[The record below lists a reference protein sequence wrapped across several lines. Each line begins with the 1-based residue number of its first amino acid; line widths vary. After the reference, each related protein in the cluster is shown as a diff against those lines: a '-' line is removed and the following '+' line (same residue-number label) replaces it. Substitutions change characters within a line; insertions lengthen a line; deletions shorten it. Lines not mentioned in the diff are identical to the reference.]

1 MLFVKSSELKVGM
14 RLARPIY
21 NKNGVLLY
29 ERNSKLTSQGINSVN
44 NFGLLG
50 IFILEPAEP
59 VPPMTQDDIAF
70 ERFQTMT
77 VFALQEELTRVIEKE
92 HAQKTLMIAGEII
105 KNYGHLDKKIN
116 LIQSLRSKEDFIYK
130 HALNVA
136 ILCAMITH
144 RLNMKREDQQDTVIA
159 AMVHDI
165 GKLTVSESVRDKI
178 EWDEFDREDVM
189 EAELRGHSLIE
200 KAYSS
205 QGMRRACLQA
215 QKLQYD
221 FKRGMRT
228 TDAKITIPAKV
239 LTVANTFD
247 EMTAMQ
253 FGGEPASE
261 VSALKLLLDNPDVF
275 DPEIVD
281 ALIHCINILAAGTSI
296 ELNTG
301 EKGVVIRQN
310 EEDILRPMILTFHDN
325 NIVDLSNEMLYADL
339 EIKDI
344 MKTLDNRY
352 IMNTG
357 LLKQNGI
364 DVDIPEYV
372 SVDGEDVE
380 EYVPG
385 RDF

>member
-1 MLFVKSSELKVGM
+1 MLFVKNTELKVGM

-29 ERNSKLTSQGINSVN
+29 ERNSKLTPQSINSVK

-50 IFILEPAEP
+50 IFVLEPAEP

-77 VFALQEELTRVIEKE
+77 VFAIQDELTRVIDKG
-92 HAQKTLMIAGEII
+92 HAQKTLLIAEEII
-105 KNYGHLDKKIN
+105 RNYGHLDKKIN

-136 ILCAMITH
+136 ILCALIAH
-144 RLNMKREDQQDTVIA
+144 RMNLKREDQQDAVIA

-178 EWDEFDREDVM
+178 EWDEFDREDVQ
-189 EAELRGHSLIE
+189 EAEIRGHAFIE

-205 QGMRRACLQA
+205 TGMRRACLQA

-221 FKRGMRT
+221 FKHGVRT
-228 TDAKITIPAKV
+228 EAKITVPAKI

-261 VSALKLLLDNPDVF
+261 VSALKLLLENPDVF
-275 DPEIVD
+275 DPDVVE
-281 ALIHCINILAAGTSI
+281 ALIHSINILAAGTSV

-301 EKGVVIRQN
+301 EKAVVIRQN

-325 NIVDLSNEMLYADL
+325 NIVDLSNEMLYGDL

-352 IMNTG
+352 IMTTH

-364 DVDIPEYV
+364 EVDMPDYV
-372 SVDGEDVE
+372 SVDGEEVE

>member
-1 MLFVKSSELKVGM
+1 MLFVKCSELKVGM

-29 ERNSKLTSQGINSVN
+29 ERNSKLTSQGINSVK

-77 VFALQEELTRVIEKE
+77 VFALQEELTRVIEKG

-189 EAELRGHSLIE
+189 EAEVRGHSLIE
-200 KAYSS
+200 AAYSS

-228 TDAKITIPAKV
+228 DAKITIPAKI

-261 VSALKLLLDNPDVF
+261 VSALKLLLDNPEVF
-275 DPEIVD
+275 DPEIVE
-281 ALIHCINILAAGTSI
+281 ALIHSINILAAGTSI

-325 NIVDLSNEMLYADL
+325 NIVDLSNEVVYGDL

-352 IMNTG
+352 IMNTN

-364 DVDIPEYV
+364 EVDVPDYV

>member
-1 MLFVKSSELKVGM
+1 MLFVKSSDLKVGM

-29 ERNSKLTSQGINSVN
+29 ERNSKLTSQGISSVK

-59 VPPMTQDDIAF
+59 VPPMTKDDIEF
-70 ERFQTMT
+70 ERFQTMN
-77 VFALQEELTRVIEKE
+77 VFAIQEELTRVIEKG

-105 KNYGHLDKKIN
+105 KHYGHLDKKIN

-136 ILCAMITH
+136 ILCAMMTH
-144 RLNMKREDQQDTVIA
+144 MLNMKREDQQDAVIA
-159 AMVHDI
+159 GLVHDI
-165 GKLTVSESVRDKI
+165 GKLNMSESLMDKI

-189 EAELRGHSLIE
+189 EAEIRGNLLIE
-200 KAYSS
+200 RAYTS

-215 QKLQYD
+215 QKLQFD
-221 FKRGMRT
+221 FKRGMHA
-228 TDAKITIPAKV
+228 DNKIVLPAKV
-239 LTVANTFD
+239 LAVANTFD

-261 VSALKLLLDNPDVF
+261 VSALKLLLENPDVF
-275 DPEIVD
+275 DPEVVD
-281 ALIHCINILAAGTSI
+281 ALIRSINILAAGTSI

-310 EEDILRPMILTFHDN
+310 ENDILRPMILTFHDN
-325 NIVDLSNEMLYADL
+325 NIVDLSNEVLYGDL

-352 IMNTG
+352 IMNTS

-364 DVDIPEYV
+364 EVEAPDYV
-372 SVDGEDVE
+372 SVDDEDIE

>member
-1 MLFVKSSELKVGM
+1 MLFVKSTELKAGM

-29 ERNSKLTSQGINSVN
+29 ERNSKLTAQSINSVK

-50 IFILEPAEP
+50 IFVLEPAEP

-77 VFALQEELTRVIEKE
+77 VFAIQDELTRVIDKG
-92 HAQKTLMIAGEII
+92 HAQKTLLIAEEII
-105 KNYGHLDKKIN
+105 RNYGHLEKKIN

-136 ILCAMITH
+136 ILCAMIAH
-144 RLNMKREDQQDTVIA
+144 RLNLKREDQQDAVIA

-178 EWDEFDREDVM
+178 EWDEFDREDVQ
-189 EAELRGHSLIE
+189 EAEIHGHSLIE

-205 QGMRRACLQA
+205 TGMRRACLQA

-221 FKRGMRT
+221 FKHGVRT
-228 TDAKITIPAKV
+228 EAKITVPAKI
-239 LTVANTFD
+239 LAVANTFD

-261 VSALKLLLDNPDVF
+261 VSALKLLLENPDVF
-275 DPEIVD
+275 DPDVVD
-281 ALIHCINILAAGTSI
+281 ALIRSINILAAGTSV

-301 EKGVVIRQN
+301 EKAVVIRQN

-325 NIVDLSNEMLYADL
+325 NIVDLSNEMLYGDL

-352 IMNTG
+352 IMTTH

-364 DVDIPEYV
+364 EVDTPDYV
-372 SVDGEDVE
+372 SVDGEEVE